1 MKRAFVLT
9 LVFAALLSQIATAAT
24 PGFGQL
30 FYDGDTVRT
39 VVPPAATPQ
48 EGRDNL
54 YVIMDGAMGQLA
66 VAAVAPGDRDY
77 HGGQWAFHRVTW
89 NVTPYL
95 LRSED
100 EVLAATGVGD
110 ITVERLADNDFNC
123 PIQP

>member
-9 LVFAALLSQIATAAT
+9 LVLTALLSQIAMAAR

-30 FYDGDTVRT
+30 FYDGNTVRT
-39 VVPPAATPQ
+39 VVPPAAMPQ

-54 YVIMDGAMGQLA
+54 YVITDGAMGQLP

-95 LRSED
+95 LKSED
-100 EVLAATGVGD
+100 EVLAAASAGD
-110 ITVERLADNDFNC
+110 VSVQRVAENDFKC
-123 PIQP
+123 PIQK